1 MTWTDRIS
9 DFKTYKIQS
18 ASEEGLTKDFINL
31 FAEIQGDEF
40 TDKPQLL
47 ISINATNGN
56 IFISAFDNKRNE
68 IYDDKGVLVELTE
81 FWEENQNAYDFDE
94 ITINALKTAYIKSEQ
109 TTFNLKY
116 EAYYQTEDES
126 KAKRLSC

>member
-1 MTWTDRIS
+1 M
-9 DFKTYKIQS
+9 
-18 ASEEGLTKDFINL
+18 

-116 EAYYQTEDES
+116 EVFYQTEDES

>member
-116 EAYYQTEDES
+116 EVFYQTEDES
-126 KAKRLSC
+126 